1 MALDGKTCA
10 EAKKFQPVECYK
22 LIYGSINA
30 TVRPDAKPSDPKS
43 SDIKPSDHKSSD
55 AKSSDHKSSDAK
67 H

>member
-10 EAKKFQPVECYK
+10 EAKKFQPTECYK
-22 LIYGSINA
+22 LIYGSITA

-43 SDIKPSDHKSSD
+43 SDAKSSD
-55 AKSSDHKSSDAK
+55 PKSSDHKSSDVK